1 MLDLITGLLG
11 LIGFGIVAFL
21 AGKRQER
28 RDTATETRNRRVA
41 TQERMNDAF
50 NDLDSSPDAARSRLR
65 DRAGR

>member
-1 MLDLITGLLG
+1 MLETLLAV
-11 LIGFGIVAFL
+11 IVAAVVAFL

>member
-1 MLDLITGLLG
+1 MLETMLAVIVAVV
-11 LIGFGIVAFL
+11 VAFL

-28 RDTATETRNRRVA
+28 RDTDTETRNRRVA